1 MSAQR
6 FHLVCLGF
14 QDSVSNKT
22 QLSLTLKEQLKLND
36 AQLAD
41 LMANRRA
48 VLARNL
54 PEEKAR
60 QWAKKLTRAGLIIEA
75 ETATANQKISADELR
90 QHLLDGGLSHYFAGR
105 YRHPDE
111 EMETRFSLL
120 ILAAIPFAVYLLLP
134 LIALLLILPLISLSV
149 WSTQPGAALAQL
161 IIAGLVLVPA
171 ALFWPRRPPTE
182 GLELDPDTEL
192 LLFALTHEI
201 TTYLNTAS
209 VTAIRISDAP
219 FVTVRQSPAQWVRRR
234 CELEIGLPY
243 LQAVTLQQLAGELTR
258 QLGTLAP
265 PFTYWTWGAFIQWQ
279 QTLARL
285 KPAWSNALRQRV
297 APMVE
302 HLEAR
307 QTAMMQTLI
316 GHREAR
322 QVARLTQKLNSL
334 RALWPEFQAFCTTL
348 GATADNWVAWIG
360 PAEAAP
366 AADEESSQGQFRMA
380 SPAAWVVSNAAGYQK
395 ALHREAGAQVAASTL
410 LKQYQTYQKHRQRV
424 EATGIAVDALVPPAS
439 AISGKVV
446 RPAQVMRHYNAT
458 RATQKAAM
466 AHALGLQKNPP
477 KHDLAALTQ
486 RWRGSAQGLW
496 PKAALSHPNLALG
509 RALFS
514 ALQSAQQLDL
524 WARFEPKTDEA
535 KSLRDRQLTR
545 LYLNWYQAM
554 LKLPALPLGA
564 ATGRQSLA
572 QQLALAEGGGNSPA
586 PSTADTGRWV
596 NTLQIYWTMVAG
608 SLLNSGVETETEQ
621 AAA

>member
-41 LMANRRA
+41 LMANRRT

-60 QWAKKLTRAGLIIEA
+60 QWAKKLTRAGLTIEA

-105 YRHPDE
+105 YRHPEE
-111 EMETRFSLL
+111 EMDTRLSLL
-120 ILAAIPFAVYLLLP
+120 ILAAIPVAVYLLLP
-134 LIALLLILPLISLSV
+134 LIALMLILPLMSV
-149 WSTQPGAALAQL
+149 PVWTSQAGAALTQL
-161 IIAGLVLVPA
+161 IIAGLMLVPA
-171 ALFWPRRPPTE
+171 VVFWPRNKPRE

-201 TTYLNTAS
+201 TTYLNSAPVAS
-209 VTAIRISDAP
+209 IRISNAP
-219 FVTVRQSPAQWVRRR
+219 FVTVHQSPVQWLRRR
-234 CELEIGLPY
+234 CEVEIGLPY
-243 LQAVTLQQLAGELTR
+243 VQAVTLQQLTGELTR
-258 QLGTLAP
+258 QLGALAP
-265 PFTYWTWGAFIQWQ
+265 PFNYWTWGAFSQWQ

-285 KPAWSNALRQRV
+285 KPAWSDVLMLRV

-302 HLEAR
+302 HLQTR
-307 QTAMMQTLI
+307 QEAMMQTLI

-322 QVARLTQKLNSL
+322 QVTRLTRKLSSL
-334 RALWPEFQAFCTTL
+334 KPDWPDFQAFCAAL
-348 GATADNWVAWIG
+348 GVSPEQWPDWIG
-360 PAEAAP
+360 PVEP
-366 AADEESSQGQFRMA
+366 VPEADEETSQGQFRMT
-380 SPAAWVVSNAAGYQK
+380 SPATWVLSNAPGYQK
-395 ALHREAGAQVAASTL
+395 ALHREAGVRVPASTL
-410 LKQYQTYQKHRQRV
+410 LKQYQTYRKHQQRV
-424 EATGIAVDALVPPAS
+424 NGTGIAVDALVPPAG
-439 AISGKVV
+439 AITGKTARSV
-446 RPAQVMRHYNAT
+446 QVMRHYNAT

-466 AHALGLQKNPP
+466 AHALGLKKKPP
-477 KHDLAALTQ
+477 TQDLASQTQ
-486 RWRGSAQGLW
+486 RWRSSTQGVW

-509 RALFS
+509 RALFF
-514 ALQSAQQLDL
+514 ALQSAQQLHL
-524 WARFEPKTDEA
+524 WAGFEPVSNEA
-535 KSLRDRQLTR
+535 KSLRDRQLAR
-545 LYLNWYQAM
+545 LYQNWYHAM

-564 ATGRQSLA
+564 ATGGQSLV
-572 QQLALAEGGGNSPA
+572 QQLALPEKWASLASPA
-586 PSTADTGRWV
+586 TNETGRWV

-608 SLLNSGVETETEQ
+608 SLLNSGAETETEQ

>member
-22 QLSLTLKEQLKLND
+22 QLSLTLKEQLKLSD

-41 LMANRRA
+41 LMANRRT

-111 EMETRFSLL
+111 ELETRFSLL

-134 LIALLLILPLISLSV
+134 LIALLLVLPLISVSV
-149 WSTQPGAALAQL
+149 WASQAGAALTQL
-161 IIAGLVLVPA
+161 IIAGVLLVPA
-171 ALFWPRRPPTE
+171 ALFRPRRPPAE

-209 VTAIRISDAP
+209 VTAIRISNAP
-219 FVTVRQSPAQWVRRR
+219 FVTVRQSSLQWLRRR
-234 CELEIGLPY
+234 CEVEIGLPY
-243 LQAVTLQQLAGELTR
+243 LQAVTLQQLTGEMTR
-258 QLGTLAP
+258 QLGALAP
-265 PFTYWTWGAFIQWQ
+265 PFTYWTWGAFKQWQ
-279 QTLARL
+279 HTLARL
-285 KPAWSNALRQRV
+285 KPDWSGALMVRV
-297 APMVE
+297 TPMVE
-302 HLEAR
+302 HLQSR
-307 QTAMMQTLI
+307 QEAMMQTLI

-322 QVARLTQKLNSL
+322 QVTRLTRKLNSL
-334 RALWPEFQAFCTTL
+334 MPVWPEFQSFCTTL
-348 GATADNWVAWIG
+348 GVTADQWAEWIG
-360 PAEAAP
+360 PAESTP
-366 AADEESSQGQFRMA
+366 DVDEETSQGQFRMA
-380 SPAAWVVSNAAGYQK
+380 SPATWVLSSAAGYQK
-395 ALHREAGAQVAASTL
+395 ALNREAGVRMPASTL
-410 LKQYQTYQKHRQRV
+410 LKHYQTYQKHQQRV
-424 EATGIAVDALVPPAS
+424 GQTGIDVDALVPPAS
-439 AISGKVV
+439 AISGKAV

-477 KHDLAALTQ
+477 KQDLASLTQ
-486 RWRGSAQGLW
+486 RWRSSAQGVW
-496 PKAALSHPNLALG
+496 PRAALSHPNLALG
-509 RALFS
+509 KTLFS
-514 ALQSAQQLDL
+514 ALQSAQQLHL
-524 WARFEPKTDEA
+524 WAGFEPATQEA
-535 KSLRDRQLTR
+535 TSLRDRQLAR
-545 LYLNWYQAM
+545 LYLNWYQTM

-564 ATGRQSLA
+564 PAGRQSLA
-572 QQLALAEGGGNSPA
+572 QQLALPEQWDAPA
-586 PSTADTGRWV
+586 SLSQTGRWV

-608 SLLNSGVETETEQ
+608 SLLNSGAETENEQ